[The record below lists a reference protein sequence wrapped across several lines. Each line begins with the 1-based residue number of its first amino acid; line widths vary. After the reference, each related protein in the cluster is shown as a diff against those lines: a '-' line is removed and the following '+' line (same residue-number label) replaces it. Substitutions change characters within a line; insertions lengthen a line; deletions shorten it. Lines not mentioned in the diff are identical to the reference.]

1 MVVSDMTVFLSDH
14 IFDNPY
20 QEVVYFKI
28 ILLSILKY
36 SSSIFLSILYVVSI
50 QILVY

>member
-1 MVVSDMTVFLSDH
+1 MVVSDVTAFLSDH

-28 ILLSILKY
+28 ILLSILK
-36 SSSIFLSILYVVSI
+36 
-50 QILVY
+50 